1 MFDSCRGHNYGKA
14 FAPLESAE
22 ADPVAHSLHKLED
35 MFSDW
40 LALVDQNC
48 AQSMGLQNLSSPDER
63 NYWVS

>member
-1 MFDSCRGHNYGKA
+1 MISG
-14 FAPLESAE
+14 
-22 ADPVAHSLHKLED
+22 VAHSLHKPID

-48 AQSMGLQNLSSPDER
+48 AQSMGSQNLSSPDER